1 MGVRPDIGRE
11 RAILIERD
19 PTSSASPRRD
29 RNPMPARRYLQL
41 DVFADR
47 PGAGNPLA
55 VVLDAEGLDDDA
67 MQAIAR
73 WTRLPETTF
82 VLPATSADSD
92 YRIRIFSPRRE
103 VPFAG
108 HPSVGTAHAVLEAG
122 LAAPR
127 DGMLVQDGIAGK
139 LPLRVSGE
147 GRKRTLAVR
156 TPKARVLETADPA
169 DPRLRDALTGLP
181 LGALPPALLDG
192 GRRWWLAELR
202 DEASLRGA
210 EPNWQAIGKLAQDT
224 DSMGLCVFAR
234 SDDPVYYLA
243 VRAWVGAPA
252 QFEDAAS
259 GAANATLAAWLAS
272 QDALPGETGFYR
284 ISQGREVGHD
294 AIIELQVDE
303 DGQVWSGGRVVT
315 VVSGRIDW

>member
-1 MGVRPDIGRE
+1 M
-11 RAILIERD
+11 
-19 PTSSASPRRD
+19 TQ
-29 RNPMPARRYLQL
+29 RRYVQL

-55 VVLDAEGLDDDA
+55 VVLDAEGLDDA
-67 MQAIAR
+67 TMQAIAR

-82 VLPATSADSD
+82 LFPAAAPDAS
-92 YRIRIFSPRRE
+92 YGIRMFSPRRE

-108 HPSVGTAHAVLEAG
+108 HPSVGSAHVALDAG

-127 DGMLVQDGIAGK
+127 DGLLVQEGIAGL
-139 LPLRVSGE
+139 LPLRVLGE
-147 GRKRTLAVR
+147 GRRRTIAVR
-156 TPKARVLETADPA
+156 TPRASVMEIASAD
-169 DPRLRDALTGLP
+169 DPRLRDVLRGLP
-181 LGALPPALLDG
+181 LGVLPPALLDG
-192 GRRWWLAELR
+192 GRRWWLVELR
-202 DEASLRGA
+202 DEPSLRA
-210 EPNWQAIGKLAQDT
+210 ATPDWNAIATLAQAT
-224 DSMGLCVFAR
+224 GSMGVCVFAR

-272 QDALPGETGFYR
+272 QDALPSPDGHYR

-294 AIIELQVDE
+294 AIIELHVDD
-303 DGQVWSGGRVVT
+303 DGEVWSGGRART
-315 VVSGRIDW
+315 VVSGTIDW

>member
-1 MGVRPDIGRE
+1 MPPRP
-11 RAILIERD
+11 
-19 PTSSASPRRD
+19 
-29 RNPMPARRYLQL
+29 YLQL

-55 VVLDAEGLDDDA
+55 VVLDAQGLDDEA

-82 VLPATSADSD
+82 VFPATSPGAD
-92 YRIRIFSPRRE
+92 YGIRIFSPRRE

-127 DGMLVQDGIAGK
+127 DGLLVQQGVAGD
-139 LPLRVSGE
+139 LPLRIEGSGPT
-147 GRKRTLAVR
+147 RTIAVR
-156 TPKARVLETADPA
+156 TPRARVMEVADA
-169 DPRLRDALTGLP
+169 TDPRLRGALAGLP
-181 LGALPPALLDG
+181 PGALPPALVDG
-192 GRRWWLAELR
+192 GRRWWLAEVR
-202 DEASLRGA
+202 DEAALRAA
-210 EPNWQAIGKLAQDT
+210 EPDWNAIEALAQAT
-224 DSMGLCVFAR
+224 DSMGLCAFAR

-243 VRAWVGAPA
+243 VRAFVGAPA
-252 QFEDAAS
+252 RFEDAAS

-272 QDALPGETGFYR
+272 RDALPSLDGHYR

-294 AIIELQVDE
+294 AIIELFVDG
-303 DGQVWSGGRVVT
+303 DGEVWSGGRVQT
-315 VVSGRIDW
+315 VVRGQIDW

>member
-1 MGVRPDIGRE
+1 M
-11 RAILIERD
+11 
-19 PTSSASPRRD
+19 TASPARSTAHSAAR
-29 RNPMPARRYLQL
+29 ARRYAQV

-55 VVLDAEGLDDDA
+55 VVLDADGLSDGQ

-82 VLPATSADSD
+82 VLPPISEDAS
-92 YRIRIFSPRRE
+92 YRIRMFSPRRE

-122 LAAPR
+122 LASPR
-127 DGMLVQDGIAGK
+127 DGLLVQDGIAGK
-139 LPLRVSGE
+139 LPLRVVGE
-147 GRKRTLAVR
+147 GGTRTIAVR
-156 TPKARVLETADPA
+156 TPRASVREIASA
-169 DPRLRDALTGLP
+169 EDPRLRELLRDLP
-181 LGALPPALLDG
+181 LGALPPALMDG
-192 GRRWWLAELR
+192 GRRWWLAEL
-202 DEASLRGA
+202 ESETVLRNA
-210 EPNWQAIGKLAQDT
+210 TPPWEAIGVLAQST
-224 DSMGLCVFAR
+224 ESMGLCVYAR

-272 QDALPGETGFYR
+272 QNALPGDSGFYR

-294 AIIELQVDE
+294 AIIELTVDAAG
-303 DGQVWSGGRVVT
+303 DVWSGGRVCT
-315 VVSGRIDW
+315 VIEGAIRW

>member
-1 MGVRPDIGRE
+1 MTV
-11 RAILIERD
+11 
-19 PTSSASPRRD
+19 
-29 RNPMPARRYLQL
+29 RRYLQL

-82 VLPATSADSD
+82 VFAPTAPGAS
-92 YRIRIFSPRRE
+92 YRLRIFSPRRE

-122 LAAPR
+122 LATPR
-127 DGMLVQDGIAGK
+127 DGLLLQEGIAGV
-139 LPLRVSGE
+139 LPLRVDGD
-147 GRKRTLAVR
+147 GATRTIAVR
-156 TPKARVLETADPA
+156 TPTARVMEVATRN
-169 DPRLRDALTGLP
+169 DPRLADALRGLP
-181 LGALPPALLDG
+181 LGTLPPALMDG
-192 GRRWWLAELR
+192 GRRWWLVELA
-202 DEASLRGA
+202 DEASLRA
-210 EPNWQAIGKLAQDT
+210 ATPDWNAISRLAHDT
-224 DSMGLCVFAR
+224 DSMGVCVFAR

-252 QFEDAAS
+252 HFEDAAS

-272 QDALPGETGFYR
+272 RDALPGDTGFYR
-284 ISQGREVGHD
+284 VSQGREVGHD
-294 AIIELQVDE
+294 AIIELLVDD
-303 DGQVWSGGRVVT
+303 DGEVWSGGRACT
-315 VVSGRIDW
+315 VVRGDIDW

>member
-1 MGVRPDIGRE
+1 M
-11 RAILIERD
+11 
-19 PTSSASPRRD
+19 TS
-29 RNPMPARRYLQL
+29 RRYVQL

-55 VVLDAEGLDDDA
+55 VVLDAHGLADVD

-82 VLPATSADSD
+82 VFPATTAESS
-92 YRIRIFSPRRE
+92 YGIRIFSPRRE

-108 HPSVGTAHAVLEAG
+108 HPSVGTAHAVIEAG
-122 LAAPR
+122 IATPR
-127 DGMLVQDGIAGK
+127 NGLLVQEGIAGL
-139 LPLRVSGE
+139 LPLRVTGSGPT
-147 GRKRTLAVR
+147 RTIAVR
-156 TPKARVLETADPA
+156 TPRAKVMEIATPD
-169 DPRLRDALTGLP
+169 DPRLREVLDTLP
-181 LGALPPALLDG
+181 LGALPPVLMDG

-202 DEASLRGA
+202 DETTLRA
-210 EPNWQAIGKLAQDT
+210 ATPPWDAIGKLAQAT
-224 DSMGLCVFAR
+224 ESMGMCVFAR
-234 SDDPVYYLA
+234 SDDPVYFLA

-272 QDALPGETGFYR
+272 QDALPGQDGRYR

-294 AIIELQVDE
+294 AIIELHVDD
-303 DGQVWSGGRVVT
+303 DGEVWSGGRVCN
-315 VVSGRIDW
+315 VVSGTIDW

>member
-1 MGVRPDIGRE
+1 M
-11 RAILIERD
+11 
-19 PTSSASPRRD
+19 T
-29 RNPMPARRYLQL
+29 ARRYVQV

-55 VVLDAEGLDDDA
+55 VVLDAEGLSDA
-67 MQAIAR
+67 QMQAIAK

-82 VLPATSADSD
+82 VLPATDADTS
-92 YRIRIFSPRRE
+92 YRIRMFSPRRE

-122 LAAPR
+122 LATPK
-127 DGMLVQDGIAGK
+127 DGLLVQHGIAGK
-139 LPLRVSGE
+139 LPLRVTGT
-147 GRKRTLAVR
+147 GATRTIAVR
-156 TPKARVLETADPA
+156 TPRAAVREIAGAD
-169 DPRLRDALTGLP
+169 DPRLRDVLAGLP
-181 LGALPPALLDG
+181 LGALPPVLMDG
-192 GRRWWLAELR
+192 GRRWWIAELADEATLRAATPPWPAIGTLAE
-202 DEASLRGA
+202 A
-210 EPNWQAIGKLAQDT
+210 T

-234 SDDPVYYLA
+234 SADPVYYLA

-272 QDALPGETGFYR
+272 QNALPGDSGFYR

-294 AIIELQVDE
+294 AIIELTVDA
-303 DGQVWSGGRVVT
+303 DGDVWSGGRVCSVMR
-315 VVSGRIDW
+315 GELDWR